1 MNNNKIKLYIVDPN
15 TNFIDTIEGLFFDKP
30 DLGINVIGS
39 STTNSSF
46 EKDRQKI
53 SQADV
58 YLVSANLPDGT
69 GIKIVE
75 FLKKNSVTATKP
87 IIFTI
92 DKQTRNHATIARQRG
107 VNKIFQKP
115 FSIKELIQ
123 SIYVLSGSPLAEKEP
138 AQEPQKPKATNS
150 KLITRSPKPHQNT
163 AKETES
169 PFKPVTTPPPAKS
182 NDKTSIPKKD
192 IHNPFKTNNE
202 DDLFKKIENNPLLN
216 TQEAE
221 ATKTNTNQLVKTIVT
236 FTSVS
241 STGKTSLLV
250 NVAYAIR
257 KYAKIKPKIC
267 LLDLNLL
274 FPSVAFHFLNSE
286 LKLASRDI
294 YDISAD
300 LNYLNE
306 DLLMEALTYHK
317 PSGIYMLNTPA
328 ETEFIHKIGTIK
340 ADQIERI
347 LVHLRDIFDVILID
361 TSNAITEDLVL
372 FPMQFADK
380 NLVVLEPN
388 YLNVVGVNKFFY
400 VLNRLEDSMKEPIIS
415 KTHILLNKE
424 TKNKSIYSD
433 TTKDFLYDKKF
444 VVRIPEDPK
453 FIDFANK
460 GKFIVDSDSIATSSI
475 IDLANFIYPINP
487 KEDKKKTKFPIFK
500 K

>member
-30 DLGINVIGS
+30 ELGINVIGS
-39 STTNSSF
+39 STTNSAF

-53 SQADV
+53 SQADI

-87 IIFTI
+87 MIFTI

-123 SIYVLSGSPLAEKEP
+123 SIYVLCGSPLAEKEA
-138 AQEPQKPKATNS
+138 AQESSKPKTTNP
-150 KLITRSPKPHQNT
+150 KLVTRSPKPQQNT
-163 AKETES
+163 AKETKS
-169 PFKPVTTPPPAKS
+169 PFKPADTPTPAKS
-182 NDKTSIPKKD
+182 NEKTSIPKRD
-192 IHNPFKTNNE
+192 IQNPFKTNNE

-216 TQEAE
+216 TQEADV
-221 ATKTNTNQLVKTIVT
+221 TKTNTNQLVKTIVT

-487 KEDKKKTKFPIFK
+487 KDDKKKTKFPIFK